1 MSKVLSNQLR
11 ILRQQRSAF
20 AKGDM
25 EEYNRLTGRL
35 PEEEA
40 EAEAGLEDTPL
51 EEELEDLPLEG
62 PLEEEKPLVP
72 RTDWSE
78 MAPGEIPGGDSPSFQ
93 DIQKLR
99 NPESSMGMGWARW
112 RDFARES
119 SREGAE
125 RSATPVS
132 EMRGSLAINQVEN
145 AAIGGFIASKLH
157 PVLAVPTLI
166 ATAFAALA
174 PTVAGVAD
182 AALGTDASSRP
193 SGFGGDP
200 LDPTQWLFGSVFP
213 SWTAQTLQNDLDAEI
228 VKYYKEGSKESIAAQ
243 QRLDH
248 AAEVD
253 TLIAVVQDNFEGQI
267 AAGQLHD
274 EANAEHYLESARKN
288 ENPAHQARAIKTAT
302 ALNEM
307 DEALESEFD
316 LTDIPPI
323 SMFSDLF
330 GRGPKSGV
338 NLSKARRH
346 LHSSVL
352 KRLVADNPGIA
363 HEEAQKL
370 TREEVKGR
378 MEMALQSHP
387 FLQSTSII
395 RLDTEE
401 DLENIMG
408 TGKRW
413 RKSLTPY
420 GLGDVGEF
428 FGDTF
433 APFKAILTAPSLL
446 SKDGLIAPEQIATES
461 ILASGTRLFNLA
473 PTTLW
478 AAGAKF
484 DKMPVLGPTYAAL
497 GLIPKEDSVLDAEG
511 YEWLMMGSDA
521 TDASLPFTASVVDH
535 LYPDGLPGSQAW
547 NEGYAGMVKAHP
559 FLAQFPVLIPTFLME
574 PDAMSLAMGPLATVG
589 KSAVHSSRSIKW
601 SAHISA
607 LEEAVESINGLKGIL
622 DPFLTE
628 VDGVKVYKDI
638 TPEAQAAHKEAIQV
652 AVNKVLNSSED
663 PEIQDFLI
671 TNIQTRLN
679 AASAREVSKLWN
691 EAREA
696 RRALH
701 LMKDDTGELFD
712 AQELLGAE
720 LRALELEMKSQG
732 GMMEITDSRLR
743 LVVEAVRKSLPQ
755 YFDENGLTVRKV
767 KRLKRADLQ
776 KVIED
781 ATRDM
786 QTAVRDLE
794 GLLVRNGD
802 AFADEAKMFEALQ
815 AQKKLLQQAHSIA
828 KKGLATGDE
837 VSILSKEPGLEAG
850 KFLRYDDV
858 DGVKQAI
865 VRVARDDDFEDM
877 AFPPELIV
885 FNREAVLRRL
895 NPAYGKATSAA
906 GSEFRAAVKGV
917 FFRGEQGSHTA
928 ADGSSWRGG
937 DRALREG
944 QVVRWVRGGESMA
957 VDELKVVEE
966 VSRKDGTTWVEIQP
980 KVGTPVIVPR
990 EEVYTLMARDV
1001 EDHLDTTIALLE
1013 ARARAATIH
1022 LGEEVTE
1029 EAMNAWY
1036 KRNFYG
1042 VRAEGEATQRLFEGK
1057 GPLPVIDELSPYGI
1071 QKNRWR
1077 INQRLKNAKKL
1088 DLRVADLLD
1097 KAEADMVAR
1106 LGRALTDE
1114 EDFALYARTV
1124 GPHELAKKQA
1134 EIAEARQYLASAT
1147 SKGQKK
1153 TWSDVVNKLLA
1164 EEKKLQDD
1172 FIDALGEK
1180 EAKSVL
1186 TDGVDRA
1193 NKAIDLD
1200 IEKRSEWRG
1209 IPEKTN
1215 ATWTQ
1220 IERFAKEYAGGR
1232 IPKDDPEALQFLA
1245 NYGRQVEE
1253 ATAALKKTGDDAAAQ
1268 GDLFDDIMYQGPAT
1282 AGATTAEEAVEA
1294 ARLWKEL
1301 GTESPYFK
1309 KWFGDSKMVGE
1320 DGKPLTL
1327 YHGGAQGVTTLLPAG
1342 GPGAPKGSAMGAGVQ
1357 SVGRAIYT
1365 SMDGQ
1370 EARRHA
1376 SMTAGQQLRART
1388 GVWGNSPVRGQTGM
1402 PDNRNLGLYKMY
1414 ARLESPLDLR
1424 KSMVDSPQDVKN
1436 LRAILQE
1443 VRRLEA
1449 ARKDPGSAQRAGSEE
1464 MVEHLDYIIKNFEER
1479 VADPTMRPYSGEPLS
1494 PKASLGEMFNENGL
1508 IGSTMDLSAVFKK
1521 YGYDGVIS
1529 DPKWNVPEVVVFDS
1543 NQVKSSIAAGFP
1555 RANRG
1560 TFDETG
1566 RLLFQGADEPASVDD
1581 IVKVLFQDAEE
1592 VPVFYSKLI
1601 ETTKEMPRRMLVG
1614 DYEKWLYKRGVKE
1627 AEVNSTN
1634 LDIYLNELTSKG
1646 EKFVVKADVEKFLK
1660 ENQIEVEVVNSYRMN
1675 ALEERVLT
1683 PKQEAE
1689 RLRLY
1694 TAAEKAQGTFY
1705 DLNGITDTHVFGMTN
1720 ALFLEPADV
1729 LTDLFRGVR
1738 RSLEGASFLGEILL
1752 KSESP
1757 AVSDLGKYLDVQD
1770 LWESWSGRVVKLLP
1784 SEDNALVAR
1793 IDKGMEVLE
1802 TILEVMTKERAEFGN
1817 RQSGFG
1823 HGLMDMMDTVTS
1835 NIGRLQRSRPN
1846 AVKYQKLIESPE
1858 YKEVQ
1863 ATKNARD
1870 EFAYP
1875 DGAGGLGPKHQG
1887 WVQAGYEDYQE
1898 FRIRWKNSKGDL
1910 SGLPQHY
1917 EEDTLAHARITT
1929 RLTPDGKRVMM
1940 LDELQSDWMQHG
1952 RKYGFNEDEY
1962 ADKLQDALDAA
1973 HKAESNHGYVD
1984 ALVDA
1989 KRYQLDDPL
1998 NEDLVDDLD
2007 SAIVWA
2013 AEALDMSE
2021 DVLRAK
2027 SSTELQILMSRTHR
2041 VKSLAI
2047 AAYDDIRYKTHAP
2060 EAPFKATSAWL
2071 TLLMKPL
2078 MKKAADEGYDA
2089 VAITPGAWTERVGMP
2104 EDAAN
2109 AFYGVPARSQA
2120 DYAREVVDYFHFP
2133 SIEKSPR
2140 ITKVFNN
2147 KMVEAILRSPE
2158 KLLAS
2163 KNSWDEFGGS
2173 NADWL
2178 DHAKAW
2184 YEGKIPKTTGGFTP
2198 KTTGFEGKTLTQKVN
2213 ALLDVY
2219 DQKFVEDIAVEAYE
2233 EIRNGKGL
2241 IDSVFLRTDPLPLPY
2256 EGTKGIV
2263 PNVLKKYTKGK
2274 IYTGR
2279 VKSGDEAEAFESV
2292 MMMDLT
2298 DKVKARVGKFQLPL
2312 FQKPDKNLPPK
2323 AGVSFVQD
2331 NKAILHA
2338 FTQPD
2343 VSSLLHEIG
2352 HVFRRDLRRSGPQ
2365 GRIDNDILQK
2375 AFGVE
2380 VLDADRIGWA
2390 HEGRT
2395 AAQIARAGQRG
2406 AKDKQAPEWSG
2417 AAEWPVEAE
2426 ERLARAWE
2434 KYLATGKSPSLE
2446 LDGVFKKFK
2455 SWMTEIYV
2463 KIRGSAIGRDVP
2475 KEVRE
2480 VFDRM
2485 LTGAMTTEGYMGFT
2499 APQLRKLLLE
2509 RGLKP
2514 AKYDGTKGRP
2524 VKLDFA
2530 KSLARS
2536 DAGKTSEYT
2545 RFIDAEAA
2553 RAKNA
2558 KKSAAKLVPSVYKA
2572 VKALE
2577 KDMKPIIK
2585 SNTKVRQEVKSNDA
2599 SMKKHRQTIRD
2610 ARRKI
2615 ILAKA
2620 VEVNEASKSA
2630 YKTSSKAWSKLLKV
2644 EDKSEKALGKHI
2656 TALTKKWDSS
2666 QYVEKKLVPALDG
2679 AVEDLKVLID
2689 LLQKEKIRPP
2699 RRNLLQHPIAKSTVY
2714 NRKSGTW
2721 EIDPEAF
2728 AEAID
2733 KFYVKGTFEKFIETS
2748 SGPYLEPLLKA
2759 AQDGTKMVSQ
2769 TKAQMDGVRKG
2780 LASMEDL
2787 YRQGVLSTAAW
2798 GQAHQI
2804 QNTFRTKKFT
2814 TMRIPIPFSDM
2825 VRAEGILI
2833 KDQIGATQFFW
2844 SKYKLF
2850 DPDYTSFGAM
2860 AKPLAV
2866 IAGKHQRYL
2875 EQGMGDF
2882 HNVNQQHL
2890 GGDFM
2895 DAHINLLDSNVAQKG
2910 RYGIT
2915 ITNTM
2920 GDGIF
2925 QEGRKFILGNLAR
2938 DDNGKIMFGEGDQG
2952 SYLESLVQ
2960 SLERIYLARPEIRTA
2975 PKVTEKAAGANR
2987 NKMLEILA
2995 KDGMTYRRF
3004 LEEFREAVGGSP
3016 GLRQSARGI
3025 TMASRALL
3033 DASAMQHT
3041 IAAMANAKYGVLTR
3055 GEGLQLSRWLSGE
3068 IKSIDDVDALWRA
3081 AQKTGMDLG
3090 EATLRPSTGP
3100 DQGQKTII
3108 KDIIK
3113 WNLDDG
3119 VKATPEEVAAHN
3131 QRIADKLGS
3140 TLTEDEIKGLQA
3152 VKGTR
3157 VTDPRQVF
3165 MPSHLISTMR
3175 DGNVKY
3181 VKELDTL
3188 YSAPK
3193 SINPTKALQTLS
3205 RLWKGSVTSGLLL
3218 PRPKYYVNNIVGDLS
3233 QIWLHHGLITATKV
3247 STQNIFTNIPY
3258 VGPRIQNV
3266 LSEMSSKL
3274 EGVPVL
3280 GSAINAVFDP
3290 TIGKIFS
3297 AIEGPVKVGD
3307 ETVSVATVRENLALD
3322 GVLDTFTSR
3331 ELEANIHQAGQ
3342 ALADMEA
3349 QAARRAGRSLSSR
3362 AKEKLV
3368 QKLTYDV
3375 NAFSTQVQQRQR
3387 VGLYLELRRQGL
3399 THEQAVADVKDALYD
3414 WSRGFAK
3421 WETHY
3426 VMGFLSPFYRFWKLA
3441 TKQMIQTLMEPFV
3454 MDSNEYMLKALTG
3467 RTRLARA
3474 KNQSRILAG
3483 IPGWVA
3489 QTQADAANEEDSAD
3503 VFYRSKM
3510 SKQWWM
3516 KPGGTYWGEVMDQK
3530 ASEFYL
3536 TEHGKRVDVT
3546 SYTMSSPATAA
3557 EMLSLAMFT
3566 LMTPLAAL
3574 KAATHEDE
3582 IFNTVRASAQLNKY
3596 AVELGGPLVAAFI
3609 ENDPSYQ
3616 GEFKRINAGQEKM
3629 LNLLAPGFAN
3639 VHYDKQHRKVANSTA
3654 VAILDLLPVLGT
3666 HIPDAVHGWDISRA
3680 TYGDEETAK
3689 RLMSAVLHVT
3699 GPVREYAVNS
3709 KDQRFYGARDVET
3722 LINSA
3727 AANHGVGVSAKE
3739 TWVRPEELD

>member
-1 MSKVLSNQLR
+1 
-11 ILRQQRSAF
+11 
-20 AKGDM
+20 
-25 EEYNRLTGRL
+25 
-35 PEEEA
+35 
-40 EAEAGLEDTPL
+40 
-51 EEELEDLPLEG
+51 
-62 PLEEEKPLVP
+62 
-72 RTDWSE
+72 
-78 MAPGEIPGGDSPSFQ
+78 
-93 DIQKLR
+93 
-99 NPESSMGMGWARW
+99 
-112 RDFARES
+112 
-119 SREGAE
+119 
-125 RSATPVS
+125 
-132 EMRGSLAINQVEN
+132 
-145 AAIGGFIASKLH
+145 
-157 PVLAVPTLI
+157 
-166 ATAFAALA
+166 
-174 PTVAGVAD
+174 
-182 AALGTDASSRP
+182 
-193 SGFGGDP
+193 
-200 LDPTQWLFGSVFP
+200 
-213 SWTAQTLQNDLDAEI
+213 
-228 VKYYKEGSKESIAAQ
+228 
-243 QRLDH
+243 
-248 AAEVD
+248 
-253 TLIAVVQDNFEGQI
+253 
-267 AAGQLHD
+267 
-274 EANAEHYLESARKN
+274 
-288 ENPAHQARAIKTAT
+288 
-302 ALNEM
+302 
-307 DEALESEFD
+307 
-316 LTDIPPI
+316 
-323 SMFSDLF
+323 
-330 GRGPKSGV
+330 
-338 NLSKARRH
+338 
-346 LHSSVL
+346 
-352 KRLVADNPGIA
+352 
-363 HEEAQKL
+363 
-370 TREEVKGR
+370 
-378 MEMALQSHP
+378 
-387 FLQSTSII
+387 
-395 RLDTEE
+395 
-401 DLENIMG
+401 
-408 TGKRW
+408 
-413 RKSLTPY
+413 
-420 GLGDVGEF
+420 
-428 FGDTF
+428 
-433 APFKAILTAPSLL
+433 
-446 SKDGLIAPEQIATES
+446 
-461 ILASGTRLFNLA
+461 
-473 PTTLW
+473 
-478 AAGAKF
+478 
-484 DKMPVLGPTYAAL
+484 
-497 GLIPKEDSVLDAEG
+497 
-511 YEWLMMGSDA
+511 
-521 TDASLPFTASVVDH
+521 
-535 LYPDGLPGSQAW
+535 
-547 NEGYAGMVKAHP
+547 
-559 FLAQFPVLIPTFLME
+559 
-574 PDAMSLAMGPLATVG
+574 
-589 KSAVHSSRSIKW
+589 
-601 SAHISA
+601 
-607 LEEAVESINGLKGIL
+607 
-622 DPFLTE
+622 
-628 VDGVKVYKDI
+628 
-638 TPEAQAAHKEAIQV
+638 
-652 AVNKVLNSSED
+652 
-663 PEIQDFLI
+663 
-671 TNIQTRLN
+671 
-679 AASAREVSKLWN
+679 
-691 EAREA
+691 
-696 RRALH
+696 
-701 LMKDDTGELFD
+701 
-712 AQELLGAE
+712 
-720 LRALELEMKSQG
+720 
-732 GMMEITDSRLR
+732 
-743 LVVEAVRKSLPQ
+743 
-755 YFDENGLTVRKV
+755 
-767 KRLKRADLQ
+767 
-776 KVIED
+776 
-781 ATRDM
+781 
-786 QTAVRDLE
+786 
-794 GLLVRNGD
+794 
-802 AFADEAKMFEALQ
+802 
-815 AQKKLLQQAHSIA
+815 
-828 KKGLATGDE
+828 
-837 VSILSKEPGLEAG
+837 
-850 KFLRYDDV
+850 
-858 DGVKQAI
+858 
-865 VRVARDDDFEDM
+865 
-877 AFPPELIV
+877 
-885 FNREAVLRRL
+885 
-895 NPAYGKATSAA
+895 
-906 GSEFRAAVKGV
+906 
-917 FFRGEQGSHTA
+917 
-928 ADGSSWRGG
+928 
-937 DRALREG
+937 
-944 QVVRWVRGGESMA
+944 
-957 VDELKVVEE
+957 
-966 VSRKDGTTWVEIQP
+966 
-980 KVGTPVIVPR
+980 
-990 EEVYTLMARDV
+990 
-1001 EDHLDTTIALLE
+1001 
-1013 ARARAATIH
+1013 
-1022 LGEEVTE
+1022 
-1029 EAMNAWY
+1029 
-1036 KRNFYG
+1036 
-1042 VRAEGEATQRLFEGK
+1042 
-1057 GPLPVIDELSPYGI
+1057 
-1071 QKNRWR
+1071 
-1077 INQRLKNAKKL
+1077 
-1088 DLRVADLLD
+1088 
-1097 KAEADMVAR
+1097 
-1106 LGRALTDE
+1106 
-1114 EDFALYARTV
+1114 
-1124 GPHELAKKQA
+1124 
-1134 EIAEARQYLASAT
+1134 
-1147 SKGQKK
+1147 
-1153 TWSDVVNKLLA
+1153 
-1164 EEKKLQDD
+1164 
-1172 FIDALGEK
+1172 
-1180 EAKSVL
+1180 
-1186 TDGVDRA
+1186 
-1193 NKAIDLD
+1193 
-1200 IEKRSEWRG
+1200 
-1209 IPEKTN
+1209 
-1215 ATWTQ
+1215 
-1220 IERFAKEYAGGR
+1220 
-1232 IPKDDPEALQFLA
+1232 
-1245 NYGRQVEE
+1245 
-1253 ATAALKKTGDDAAAQ
+1253 
-1268 GDLFDDIMYQGPAT
+1268 
-1282 AGATTAEEAVEA
+1282 
-1294 ARLWKEL
+1294 
-1301 GTESPYFK
+1301 
-1309 KWFGDSKMVGE
+1309 
-1320 DGKPLTL
+1320 
-1327 YHGGAQGVTTLLPAG
+1327 
-1342 GPGAPKGSAMGAGVQ
+1342 
-1357 SVGRAIYT
+1357 
-1365 SMDGQ
+1365 
-1370 EARRHA
+1370 
-1376 SMTAGQQLRART
+1376 
-1388 GVWGNSPVRGQTGM
+1388 
-1402 PDNRNLGLYKMY
+1402 
-1414 ARLESPLDLR
+1414 
-1424 KSMVDSPQDVKN
+1424 
-1436 LRAILQE
+1436 
-1443 VRRLEA
+1443 
-1449 ARKDPGSAQRAGSEE
+1449 
-1464 MVEHLDYIIKNFEER
+1464 
-1479 VADPTMRPYSGEPLS
+1479 
-1494 PKASLGEMFNENGL
+1494 
-1508 IGSTMDLSAVFKK
+1508 
-1521 YGYDGVIS
+1521 
-1529 DPKWNVPEVVVFDS
+1529 
-1543 NQVKSSIAAGFP
+1543 
-1555 RANRG
+1555 
-1560 TFDETG
+1560 
-1566 RLLFQGADEPASVDD
+1566 
-1581 IVKVLFQDAEE
+1581 
-1592 VPVFYSKLI
+1592 
-1601 ETTKEMPRRMLVG
+1601 
-1614 DYEKWLYKRGVKE
+1614 
-1627 AEVNSTN
+1627 
-1634 LDIYLNELTSKG
+1634 
-1646 EKFVVKADVEKFLK
+1646 
-1660 ENQIEVEVVNSYRMN
+1660 
-1675 ALEERVLT
+1675 
-1683 PKQEAE
+1683 
-1689 RLRLY
+1689 
-1694 TAAEKAQGTFY
+1694 
-1705 DLNGITDTHVFGMTN
+1705 
-1720 ALFLEPADV
+1720 
-1729 LTDLFRGVR
+1729 
-1738 RSLEGASFLGEILL
+1738 
-1752 KSESP
+1752 
-1757 AVSDLGKYLDVQD
+1757 
-1770 LWESWSGRVVKLLP
+1770 
-1784 SEDNALVAR
+1784 
-1793 IDKGMEVLE
+1793 
-1802 TILEVMTKERAEFGN
+1802 
-1817 RQSGFG
+1817 
-1823 HGLMDMMDTVTS
+1823 
-1835 NIGRLQRSRPN
+1835 
-1846 AVKYQKLIESPE
+1846 
-1858 YKEVQ
+1858 
-1863 ATKNARD
+1863 
-1870 EFAYP
+1870 
-1875 DGAGGLGPKHQG
+1875 
-1887 WVQAGYEDYQE
+1887 
-1898 FRIRWKNSKGDL
+1898 
-1910 SGLPQHY
+1910 
-1917 EEDTLAHARITT
+1917 
-1929 RLTPDGKRVMM
+1929 
-1940 LDELQSDWMQHG
+1940 
-1952 RKYGFNEDEY
+1952 
-1962 ADKLQDALDAA
+1962 
-1973 HKAESNHGYVD
+1973 
-1984 ALVDA
+1984 
-1989 KRYQLDDPL
+1989 
-1998 NEDLVDDLD
+1998 
-2007 SAIVWA
+2007 
-2013 AEALDMSE
+2013 
-2021 DVLRAK
+2021 
-2027 SSTELQILMSRTHR
+2027 
-2041 VKSLAI
+2041 
-2047 AAYDDIRYKTHAP
+2047 
-2060 EAPFKATSAWL
+2060 
-2071 TLLMKPL
+2071 
-2078 MKKAADEGYDA
+2078 
-2089 VAITPGAWTERVGMP
+2089 
-2104 EDAAN
+2104 
-2109 AFYGVPARSQA
+2109 
-2120 DYAREVVDYFHFP
+2120 
-2133 SIEKSPR
+2133 
-2140 ITKVFNN
+2140 
-2147 KMVEAILRSPE
+2147 
-2158 KLLAS
+2158 
-2163 KNSWDEFGGS
+2163 
-2173 NADWL
+2173 
-2178 DHAKAW
+2178 
-2184 YEGKIPKTTGGFTP
+2184 
-2198 KTTGFEGKTLTQKVN
+2198 
-2213 ALLDVY
+2213 
-2219 DQKFVEDIAVEAYE
+2219 
-2233 EIRNGKGL
+2233 
-2241 IDSVFLRTDPLPLPY
+2241 
-2256 EGTKGIV
+2256 
-2263 PNVLKKYTKGK
+2263 
-2274 IYTGR
+2274 
-2279 VKSGDEAEAFESV
+2279 

-2312 FQKPDKNLPPK
+2312 FQKPGENLPPK

-2417 AAEWPVEAE
+2417 AAEWSVEAE

-3368 QKLTYDV
+3368 QKLTNDV